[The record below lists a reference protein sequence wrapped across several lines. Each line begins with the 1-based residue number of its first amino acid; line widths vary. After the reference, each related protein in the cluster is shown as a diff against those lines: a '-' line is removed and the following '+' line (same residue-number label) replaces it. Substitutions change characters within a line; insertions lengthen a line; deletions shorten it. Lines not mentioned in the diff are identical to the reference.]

1 MSTLIVIAGPTAA
14 GKTALAIQI
23 AKHFKTEI
31 ISADSRQ
38 FYQEMSIGTAKPSK
52 EELAAVR
59 HHLIDSHSVKDFFSV
74 GDFEREV
81 INLLEKLF
89 KTHDQVVLVGGS
101 GLFINAIC
109 DGFDELPVASEET
122 RSRLNQLLSEKGIE
136 HLQEKLKKADPAYY
150 AEVDIK
156 NPQRLIRALE
166 VFESTGKTF
175 SSFRT
180 KIPKKRNFNIIKL
193 AINPTREKLYKQINL
208 RVDQMLENGL
218 FEEVERLKEYRHLN
232 ALNTVGYSEI
242 FDYLDGKHTKQEA
255 IDKIKQNTRR
265 FAKRQLTWF
274 KKSEDINWF
283 DPLQPDSILEYL
295 DTVMSSLQNVDQ
307 KIKEKHSNERYP
319 RHFGFL

>member
-1 MSTLIVIAGPTAA
+1 MSKTLIVIAGPTAA

-38 FYQEMSIGTAKPSK
+38 FYREMSIGTAKPSK

-59 HHLIDSHSVKDFFSV
+59 HHLIDSHSIKDFFSV
-74 GDFEREV
+74 GDFEKEV
-81 INLLEKLF
+81 INLLKELF
-89 KTHDQVVLVGGS
+89 KSHDQVVLVGGS
-101 GLFINAIC
+101 GLFINAVC
-109 DGFDELPVASEET
+109 NGFDELPVALEET
-122 RSRLNQLLSEKGIE
+122 RTRLNQLLSEKGIE
-136 HLQEKLKKADPAYY
+136 HLQEKLKKADPEYY
-150 AEVDIK
+150 EEVDIK

-166 VFESTGKTF
+166 VFETSGKPF

-180 KIPKKRNFNIIKL
+180 NIPKKRNFNIIKL
-193 AINPTREKLYKQINL
+193 AISPNRERLYEQINL

-218 FEEVERLKEYRHLN
+218 LKEVEGLKEYRHLN

-242 FDYLDGKHTKQEA
+242 FEYFDGRLSEEES

-274 KKSEDINWF
+274 KKSEDIHWF
-283 DPLQPDSILEYL
+283 DPKDSGSILNYL
-295 DTVMSSLQNVDQ
+295 DDAISSLRNGDQ
-307 KIKEKHSNERYP
+307 KN
-319 RHFGFL
+319 